1 MARGNNKG
9 RIFFGEEDYLLFER
23 ILRDC
28 LPRFGVLLYA
38 YALLPNHIHLQIK
51 SLRGKLSAFAQRL
64 LGGYARAFN
73 RAHGR
78 VGHVFQGRFRSRMV
92 RENNYMLELS
102 RYIHMNAV
110 KARLARRP
118 EDYRW
123 CSFRGLWTGN
133 ASVPIET
140 ALYEQRFPG
149 PNGTADLYRFTVA
162 RGIPKGDAAGWAA
175 RPFWYADESPEPGP
189 VLPPQNARLLQPE
202 APEPRLLLEEV
213 AARHGCRL
221 ETLTA
226 AWRNPR
232 LGAARTDAMLALRD
246 RGGLSLRDIAS
257 LLGLRSSRSV
267 SNALRY
273 RRCMSA

>member
-1 MARGNNKG
+1 MARGNNKD

-23 ILRDC
+23 ILREC
-28 LPRFGVLLYA
+28 LPRFGILLYA

-73 RAHGR
+73 RVHGR

-92 RENNYMLELS
+92 LENNYMLELT
-102 RYIHMNAV
+102 RYIHMNPV

-140 ALYEQRFPG
+140 DLYKQRFPG
-149 PNGTADLYRFTVA
+149 PNGAADLYKFTVA
-162 RGIPKGDAAGWAA
+162 RGIPKADATGWADC
-175 RPFWYADESPEPGP
+175 PDWYAAPSPEPAP
-189 VLPPQNARLLQPE
+189 LLPPE

-213 AARHGCRL
+213 AARHGCPL

-246 RGGLSLRDIAS
+246 LGGLSLREIAA
-257 LLGLRSSRSV
+257 LLGLRSPRSV